1 MPTRWLAGSLGA
13 LVLVCGWL
21 TPAARAGLY
30 VSLEP
35 LPIAVDENGKA
46 EPLPFGQLQFALAD
60 LAAVGKP
67 PLPGTAPTPERQK
80 YLAARDRLLG
90 GNTFTSRLTP
100 EQTADLGAIL
110 IRLREYDPAIT
121 TLRRATQQKQPTFQ
135 GYTALAVLHLLR
147 GEPHEALRVQ
157 QPALDLFPEQLPDAT
172 VAQTKWYRQLER
184 TYFKRLIV
192 LRARERDP
200 VTGKSSL
207 PESVDDLFG
216 VRFVDETGNYRP
228 GHLAPQERQKLPAD
242 ALAIVQQL
250 VLWLPD
256 DSRLYWLLGEVYA
269 ALGDSASLQAAGKI
283 FDQCVDS
290 RQFHP
295 KELGEHRRVVR
306 ELLAQQSTPD
316 DSVDPAVPNPAA
328 PAGELLV
335 FDARTVTVLVVV
347 GLVAVGLVVLQV
359 RQLVKRR
366 R

>member
-1 MPTRWLAGSLGA
+1 MPRRWLAGWLGVVGLA
-13 LVLVCGWL
+13 WGWAGP
-21 TPAARAGLY
+21 PAWAGLY

-35 LPIAVDENGKA
+35 LPIAVDPAGKA
-46 EPLPFGQLQFALAD
+46 QPLPFGQLQFTLAE

-67 PLPGTAPTPERQK
+67 PLPGMAPTPERK
-80 YLAARDRLLG
+80 AYLAARDRLLG

-121 TLRRATQQKQPTFQ
+121 ILRRATQQERPTFQ
-135 GYTALAVLHLLR
+135 SYTALAVLHLLR
-147 GEPHEALRVQ
+147 GEAHEALRVQ
-157 QPALDLFPEQLPDAT
+157 QPALDIFPEQLPGAT
-172 VAQTKWYRQLER
+172 AAQTAWYRQLER

-200 VTGKSSL
+200 VSGKSPL

-216 VRFVDETGNYRP
+216 VRFVDEAGQYRP
-228 GHLAPQERQKLPAD
+228 GQLAAAERQKLPAD

-269 ALGDSASLQAAGKI
+269 AQGDPASLQAAGKI
-283 FDQCVDS
+283 LDQCVDS

-306 ELLAQQSTPD
+306 ELLAQQRLPD
-316 DSVDPAVPNPAA
+316 DSVDPTPPTPA
-328 PAGELLV
+328 PSGQLLTW
-335 FDARTVTVLVVV
+335 DARTISVIVGV
-347 GLVAVGLVVLQV
+347 GLVAVGLVALQV